1 MFSSEL
7 WQEPASATWD
17 GIEYAISMSTS
28 DNEYITWSP
37 SGAGNQKQWTLALW
51 FKRKE
56 TDAEREIFA
65 YAAGGASY
73 YIIGH
78 KNTNQLI
85 MDIQNQ
91 GVYFKSSGTAY
102 GSTSTWM
109 HLVIAADSTQ
119 GTAGNRIKWYIDGT
133 QVTSWTT
140 ETQPAEDADIT
151 FINTT
156 SPQQFADTTWTT
168 GCNYY
173 LADIN
178 FVDGLQLAPTEFG
191 EDDGGTWTPI
201 DPSVTYGSNGYRLEF
216 KQTGTGQDASGL
228 GADTSGN
235 GNHFAQNN
243 MGSSNRVTD
252 TPSNPA

>member
-1 MFSSEL
+1 MFTNEL
-7 WQEPASATWD
+7 WNDPLGGAYE
-17 GIEYAISMSTS
+17 IEYAISMSDS
-28 DNEYITWSP
+28 DNEYITWTPGS
-37 SGAGNQKQWTLALW
+37 AGDQQKWTISVW

-56 TDAEREIFA
+56 TDSEKYMMA
-65 YAAGGASY
+65 YSASGSSY
-73 YIIGH
+73 YLFGH
-78 KNTNQLI
+78 RVNNQLV
-85 MDIQNQ
+85 MDLQTE
-91 GVYFKSSGTAY
+91 GVYFRSSGTSY

-140 ETQPAEDADIT
+140 ETQPAEDANIT
-151 FINTT
+151 WINTAV
-156 SPQQFADTTWTT
+156 PQQFADTGWTT

-178 FVDGLQLAPTEFG
+178 FVDGSQLAPTEFG

-216 KQTGTGQDASGL
+216 KQTGTGQDASGI

-243 MGSSNRVTD
+243 LGSANRVTD